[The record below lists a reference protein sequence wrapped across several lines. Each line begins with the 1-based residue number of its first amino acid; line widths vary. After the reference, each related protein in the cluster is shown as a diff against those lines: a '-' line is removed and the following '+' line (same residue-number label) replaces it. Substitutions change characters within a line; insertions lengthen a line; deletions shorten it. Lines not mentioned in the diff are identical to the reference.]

1 MYLLNNNMAK
11 SAQIGEI
18 RTWSNGRKY
27 QKTANGWVPVKS
39 GSKGN
44 SEQKEEPAKGKSSK
58 GSESS
63 KQDYQIKQ
71 GTWNENI
78 PVDKLPYAQKS
89 VSYLKEKFPDLKV
102 SAYIDDENEDYEVQV
117 SIPSKDGKDIDVHLY
132 GDIGDAVLSYEDKE
146 KDVDIYDEDSLEGAL
161 EEFGYYSENGNETG
175 DAEAGSK
182 KNSKEKD
189 LQEYVNRYTHHSKS
203 IRETAYDKDVK
214 NLKKEIFDNIKPGAT
229 IMGYIGVSKVDGFD
243 EDSGEVSFTGMNG
256 KKYSAPAEYFATDE
270 QLNQFRVMAKA
281 ARQTEAFGKYDA
293 YPRLPVSGIEYK
305 ESSAGLDQSSENKP
319 DEGDKNNSSNEK
331 NSYSPEQLAD
341 YAKSASDEGLKRAA
355 SSGDEQMRIAAK
367 KEIARRKNE
376 GMENDTDN
384 PFDKGS
390 IRKSQREERIYKGQV
405 YEKIDGGWI
414 KKK

>member
-1 MYLLNNNMAK
+1 MAK

-18 RTWSNGRKY
+18 RTWSNGQKY
-27 QKTANGWVPVKS
+27 QKTANGWVSVKS

-58 GSESS
+58 GSENLEQGY
-63 KQDYQIKQ
+63 KIKQ
-71 GTWNENI
+71 GAWNEDI
-78 PVDKLPYAQKS
+78 PIDKLPYAQKS
-89 VSYLKEKFPDLKV
+89 VSHLKEKFPDLKV

-117 SIPSKDGKDIDVHLY
+117 NIPSKDGKDIDVHLY
-132 GDIGDAVLSYEDKE
+132 GDIGDAVLSYDGTE
-146 KDVDIYDEDSLEGAL
+146 KDVDVYDEDSLDDAL
-161 EEFGYYSENGNETG
+161 EEFGYYSENEISGESG
-175 DAEAGSK
+175 
-182 KNSKEKD
+182 KEDSEKKD
-189 LQEYVNRYTHHSKS
+189 LQEYINRYTHHNKS
-203 IRETAYDKDVK
+203 TREAAYDKDVK
-214 NLKKEIFDNIKPGAT
+214 SLKKEIFDNIKPGAT
-229 IMGYIGVSKVDGFD
+229 IMGDIEVSKVEGFD
-243 EDSGEVSFTGMNG
+243 EESGEVSFTDVNG

-270 QLNQFRVMAKA
+270 QLSQFRTMAKA
-281 ARQTEAFGKYDA
+281 ARQEEAFGKYDA
-293 YPRLPVSGIEYK
+293 YPRLPVVGVKYK
-305 ESSAGLDQSSENKP
+305 EDAADSEQFSGNQGNGNA
-319 DEGDKNNSSNEK
+319 ENGSSNE
-331 NSYSPEQLAD
+331 NQSHSSEQLAD

-390 IRKSQREERIYKGQV
+390 IRKSRREERIYKGQV